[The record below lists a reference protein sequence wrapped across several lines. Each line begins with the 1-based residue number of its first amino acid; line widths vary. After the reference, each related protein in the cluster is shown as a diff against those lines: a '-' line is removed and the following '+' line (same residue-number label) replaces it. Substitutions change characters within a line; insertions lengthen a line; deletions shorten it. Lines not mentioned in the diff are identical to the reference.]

1 MEMNPDGQEPSFND
15 DELRLIVK
23 SLSITHDA
31 LSNKLGRLKGRYYDE
46 AVHEYH
52 IVDTALTKARSAQ
65 SLRISPL
72 SK

>member
-1 MEMNPDGQEPSFND
+1 MEISAADGQPSFSD

-46 AVHEYH
+46 AVHEYR

-65 SLRISPL
+65 SQRITR
-72 SK
+72 